1 MSKRA
6 GFLKLLPTKNN
17 SLGPKPPGSSD
28 ESVNGAAPRAFPV
41 ASTVP
46 NLPSAMSDE
55 LLDLYAFLFFQGGFH
70 HVGMTFEQFL
80 LVVATVKLAA

>member
-1 MSKRA
+1 MSKKA
-6 GFLKLLPTKNN
+6 SFLKLLPTKHN
-17 SLGPKPPGSSD
+17 SSGQKDPRTSD
-28 ESVNGAAPRAFPV
+28 ESVNSVAPRAYPM

-46 NLPSAMSDE
+46 DLPTAISDE